1 MSATQKRRGPN
12 VELEALVFLFGIVA
26 LVALHVMT
34 WLSASLA
41 AEGPTEQPGPNP
53 LVLWVR
59 LAIGDY
65 QWPGAIATVYLC
77 LQLVVVLVLV
87 GLGWKVWTK
96 ARGKRERIDMAIR
109 YLASP
114 KELAPSMT
122 HQVTRT
128 ASKFGLAKGTTPGV
142 FIGRT
147 VRGDNELWGSWED
160 MHVDIWGP
168 RTGKTATR
176 AIPNIVSAPG
186 AVVVTSNKR
195 DVVDATRAI
204 REAKGTVYIFDPQN
218 QAGGK
223 PVFWWNPL
231 TYVGDSIVK
240 AVKLAAR
247 FVSVNRQDH
256 ARSDAYFEPAAQDLF
271 ANLLLAA
278 SIDKRPI
285 TQVYVWLTRPTDDTP
300 VRILRDG
307 GHHMP
312 AEAVESVIGQPDRQR
327 AGVYGTAI
335 QMASF
340 LVAENINEWVTP
352 GSDPSRP
359 EFDYMAFVRSPS
371 DTLYLLS
378 EETNKIAAP
387 LVMALTTILAE
398 EAENYSRDSPNG
410 RLPIPALFVLDEAA
424 NVCPWKALPDKYTH
438 FGSRGVIVM
447 VILQSWAQGV
457 SVWGD
462 NGMQKLWGS
471 ANIRVYGGGVSD
483 VSFLENLAK
492 SAGMF
497 EPRTT
502 STSHKFGDHRGI
514 SRASRAEAV
523 LDASDLMSMPR
534 GRAFVQISGSRPTLV
549 RTVPWWETEYAD
561 RIQESINTYDP
572 SQVMNAAQINMAK
585 AVK

>member
-1 MSATQKRRGPN
+1 MSATQRRRGPN
-12 VELEALVFLFGIVA
+12 VELEALVFLLGIVT
-26 LVALHVMT
+26 LVALHVMA
-34 WLSASLA
+34 WLA
-41 AEGPTEQPGPNP
+41 ASWGGGPSEHPGPNP
-53 LVLWVR
+53 LVLGVR
-59 LAIGDY
+59 LIIGDY
-65 QWPGAIATVYLC
+65 RWPGALATVF
-77 LQLVVVLVLV
+77 LVAEVLGVLVLV
-87 GLGWKVWTK
+87 VIGWSVRNKS
-96 ARGKRERIDMAIR
+96 RGSRERIDLANR

-114 KELAPSMT
+114 KELRPSLT
-122 HQVTRT
+122 PQVRRT
-128 ASKFGLAKGTTPGV
+128 AEKLGVAKGTTPGV

-147 VRGDNELWGSWED
+147 VRGGDELWGSWED

-176 AIPNIVSAPG
+176 AIPNIVAAPG

-195 DVVDATRAI
+195 DVVDATRGI

-231 TYVGDSIVK
+231 SYVEDSIVK

-247 FVSVNRQDH
+247 FVSANRQDH

-278 SIDKRPI
+278 SIDRRPI

-300 VRILRDG
+300 VRILRDA
-307 GHHMP
+307 GHRLP

-359 EFDYMAFVRSPS
+359 EFDFKAFVRSPS

-378 EETNKIAAP
+378 EESNKIASP

-398 EAENYSRDSPNG
+398 EAGNYSRDSPNG

-462 NGMQKLWGS
+462 NGMSKLWGS
-471 ANIRVYGGGVSD
+471 ANVRVYGGGVSD
-483 VSFLENLAK
+483 VSFLESLAK
-492 SAGMF
+492 SAGVF

-514 SRASRAEAV
+514 SRASRSEAV
-523 LDASDLMSMPR
+523 LDAADLMSMPR

-561 RIQESINTYDP
+561 DIRRSIATYDP
-572 SQVMNAAQINMAK
+572 SHALAAAQ
-585 AVK
+585 V

>member
-1 MSATQKRRGPN
+1 MSSLQKRRGPN
-12 VELEALVFLFGIVA
+12 VELEALVFLFGIIAV
-26 LVALHVMT
+26 VVLHGML
-34 WLSASLA
+34 WLA
-41 AEGPTEQPGPNP
+41 ASWGGGPTEQPGSNP
-53 LVLWVR
+53 LVLGVR
-59 LAIGDY
+59 LMIGDY
-65 QWPGAIATVYLC
+65 RWPGTAATVLLC
-77 LQLVVVLVLV
+77 LQVAALLFLAAV
-87 GLGWKVWTK
+87 GWRVF
-96 ARGKRERIDMAIR
+96 ARFRGERERIDRANR
-109 YLASP
+109 HLASSR
-114 KELAPSMT
+114 ELHAST
-122 HQVTRT
+122 TAGVTRT
-128 ASKFGLAKGTTPGV
+128 AAKLGVPQGATPGV
-142 FIGRT
+142 FIGRAI
-147 VRGDNELWGSWED
+147 RGDQELWGSWED

-176 AIPNIVSAPG
+176 AIPNIVAAPG

-204 REAKGTVYIFDPQN
+204 REDKGTVYIFDPQN

-231 TYVGDSIVK
+231 TYVGDSIVS
-240 AVKLAAR
+240 AVKLAGR
-247 FVSVNRQDH
+247 FVSVNRQSH

-300 VRILRDG
+300 VRILRDA
-307 GHHMP
+307 GHRMP
-312 AEAVESVIGQPDRQR
+312 AESVESVIGQPDRQR

-340 LVAENINEWVTP
+340 LVADNINEWVTP

-359 EFDYMAFVRSPS
+359 EFDHKAFVRSPS

-398 EAENYSRDSPNG
+398 EADKYSRVLPNG
-410 RLPIPALFVLDEAA
+410 RLPTPALFVLDEAA
-424 NVCPWKALPDKYTH
+424 NVCPWKALPDKFTH

-457 SVWGD
+457 SVWGE
-462 NGMQKLWGS
+462 NGMSKLWGA

-483 VSFLENLAK
+483 ISFLEKLAK
-492 SAGMF
+492 SGGNF

-514 SRASRAEAV
+514 SRSSRPEAV
-523 LDASDLMSMPR
+523 LDAADLMSMPR

-561 RIQESINTYDP
+561 RIRESIATHDP
-572 SQVMNAAQINMAK
+572 SHALSAGVGMAK
-585 AVK
+585 SR

>member
-1 MSATQKRRGPN
+1 MSATTRRRGPN
-12 VELEALVFLFGIVA
+12 VELEALVFVAGIGGI
-26 LVALHVMT
+26 LLLHVMT
-34 WLSASLA
+34 WLAASWSTTNA
-41 AEGPTEQPGPNP
+41 TNDPGPNP
-53 LVLWVR
+53 LAVSVR
-59 LAIGDY
+59 LAMGKS
-65 QWPGAIATVYLC
+65 QWPGAQATVL
-77 LQLVVVLVLV
+77 LSVQIVALLVFIAFVWWSVL
-87 GLGWKVWTK
+87 KI
-96 ARGKRERIDMAIR
+96 RGTRERIDRAIPHMAT
-109 YLASP
+109 P
-114 KELAPSMT
+114 KELRPSGT
-122 HQVTRT
+122 AETRRI
-128 ASKFGLAKGTTPGV
+128 AEKLGIGNVKTPGV

-147 VRGDNELWGSWED
+147 VRGKQDMWGSWED

-176 AIPNIVSAPG
+176 AIPNIVAAPG

-195 DVVDATRAI
+195 DVVDATRGI
-204 REAKGTVYIFDPQN
+204 REQRGTVYIFDPQN

-231 TYVGDSIVK
+231 TYVGNSIVK
-240 AVKLAAR
+240 AVKLAGR
-247 FVSVNRQDH
+247 FVSVNRADH

-278 SIDKRPI
+278 SIDGRYI
-285 TQVYVWLTRPTDDTP
+285 TDVYIWLTRPTDDTP
-300 VRILRDG
+300 VRILRDA
-307 GHHMP
+307 GHHLP

-359 EFDYMAFVRSPS
+359 EFDYLDFIRSTG

-378 EETNKIAAP
+378 EETNRIAAP
-387 LVMALTTILAE
+387 LVLALTSCLAE
-398 EAENYSRDSPNG
+398 EAENYSRDSPGG
-410 RLPIPALFVLDEAA
+410 RMPIPALFVLDEAA

-462 NGMQKLWGS
+462 NGMSKLWGS
-471 ANIRVYGGGVSD
+471 ANVRVYGGGVSD

-492 SAGMF
+492 SSGVF

-514 SRASRAEAV
+514 TRASRSESV

-534 GRAFVQISGSRPTLV
+534 GRAFVQRSGSRPTLV
-549 RTVPWWETEYAD
+549 RTVPWWEGEYAD
-561 RIQESINTYDP
+561 AIRESIATFDP
-572 SQVMNAAQINMAK
+572 SHAFPVLSVTKGQT
-585 AVK
+585 